1 MRALV
6 PLKVLDFLTVCPSPA
21 SRIPDHSI
29 VAKCGEMDVKNG
41 GLSEN
46 SDVGG
51 WSDTTILLQSHHK
64 FYTIKNIQFLFC
76 TISIFDLWSVPSSCI
91 C

>member
-6 PLKVLDFLTVCPSPA
+6 PLKVLDFLTVCPA
-21 SRIPDHSI
+21 DHSI

-51 WSDTTILLQSHHK
+51 SMMLQSHHK

>member
-6 PLKVLDFLTVCPSPA
+6 PLKVMDFLTVCPSPA

-51 WSDTTILLQSHHK
+51 SMMLQSHHK
-64 FYTIKNIQFLFC
+64 FYTIKNIQFCFC
-76 TISIFDLWSVPSSCI
+76 TIFYFLTYGLFRVHVYVDRY
-91 C
+91 

>member
-6 PLKVLDFLTVCPSPA
+6 PLKVMDFLTVCPSPA
-21 SRIPDHSI
+21 SRITDHSI
-29 VAKCGEMDVKNG
+29 VAKCGEMDVTNVG
-41 GLSEN
+41 ISEN

-51 WSDTTILLQSHHK
+51 WNDTTILQSHHK
-64 FYTIKNIQFLFC
+64 FYTVKNIQFLFC
-76 TISIFDLWSVPSSCI
+76 TIPIFDLWSVPSSCI

>member
-41 GLSEN
+41 ELSEN

-51 WSDTTILLQSHHK
+51 WNDTTIHT
-64 FYTIKNIQFLFC
+64 TI
-76 TISIFDLWSVPSSCI
+76 TS
-91 C
+91 